1 MPWGIGENGRSKA
14 FCQRGNLSIS
24 ALFLGEN
31 GRKTGNER
39 KFQNNFIPF
48 LSLIHVHFNSL
59 DSHLAA
65 QSSLITI
72 LNNDHFRR
80 ISCFLICHEG
90 MPPYVCIRFNA
101 EPV

>member
-1 MPWGIGENGRSKA
+1 MAAPKHSAKEEIYRSAHFFGGKMAEKQGI
-14 FCQRGNLSIS
+14 
-24 ALFLGEN
+24 
-31 GRKTGNER
+31 ER

-59 DSHLAA
+59 DSHLAV

-80 ISCFLICHEG
+80 ISYFLICHEG